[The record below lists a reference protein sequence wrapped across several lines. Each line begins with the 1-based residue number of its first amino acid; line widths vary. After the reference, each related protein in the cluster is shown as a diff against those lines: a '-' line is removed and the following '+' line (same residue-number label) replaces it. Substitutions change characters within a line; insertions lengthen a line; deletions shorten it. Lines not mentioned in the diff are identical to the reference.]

1 MLKLGIDGSWVNL
14 AMETVCVTSYS
25 VLISG
30 EPQGYVTPFLGIKQG
45 DPLPLYLFFL
55 CAEGLFSLIR
65 KAMQAQSLHGVL
77 SCTNGV
83 CISHLLFADDI
94 FIFCQATTEEYQRLT
109 NLLWWYEM
117 ASGQAINRQKNIYF
131 L

>member
-55 CAEGLFSLIR
+55 CVEGLFSLIR

-83 CISHLLFADDI
+83 CIPHLLFADDS

-109 NLLWWYEM
+109 NLLW
-117 ASGQAINRQKNIYF
+117 
-131 L
+131 